1 MQDPQLILL
10 FDRLA
15 SVPPSAYLKATR
27 PGVPESLIATP
38 LYFDKMIVVPY
49 VAIGW
54 LKNVAQVPHGNAF
67 SLHTFQKWVVWSVGL
82 CYPVWSEANSATNHA
97 GITFVD
103 RAYAGCM
110 ILELMS
116 ASVL

>member
-82 CYPVWSEANSATNHA
+82 RYPVWSEANSATNHA